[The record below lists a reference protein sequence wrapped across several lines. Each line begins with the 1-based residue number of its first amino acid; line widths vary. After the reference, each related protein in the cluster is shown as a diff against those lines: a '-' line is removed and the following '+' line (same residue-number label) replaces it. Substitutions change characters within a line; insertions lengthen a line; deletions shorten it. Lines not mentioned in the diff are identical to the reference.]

1 MNILDIIQTF
11 VESATVKDLVGKDK
25 YQGHEEFLESLY
37 KRYLEL
43 INKNECDL
51 AFVKDEIE
59 KIISSLYNRDDDYCE
74 IAISY
79 YNFFLNDVVD
89 KMNLRTK

>member
-25 YQGHEEFLESLY
+25 YQGHEEYLKFLYE
-37 KRYLEL
+37 KYLEL
-43 INKNECDL
+43 INKDECDF
-51 AFVKDEIE
+51 ASVKDGLE
-59 KIISSLYNRDDDYCE
+59 KIISSLAKENDDYCE

-79 YNFFLNDVVD
+79 YNFFLSDVVE
-89 KMNLRTK
+89 KMKLRVK